1 MYLYKTYK
9 LVLMQLSAVY
19 ILKCSS
25 VNLKTS
31 YCMAVGSRLLA

>member
-19 ILKCSS
+19 ILKRSS
-25 VNLKTS
+25 ANLKTS
-31 YCMAVGSRLLA
+31 YCMGVGSRLLA